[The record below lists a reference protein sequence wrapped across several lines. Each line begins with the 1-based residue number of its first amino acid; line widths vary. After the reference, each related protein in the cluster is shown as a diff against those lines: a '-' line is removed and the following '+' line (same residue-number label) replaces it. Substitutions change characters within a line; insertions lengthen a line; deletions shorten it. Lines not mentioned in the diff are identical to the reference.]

1 MNTNTNKKRITLL
14 RIYLAVIII
23 LMIPFTNACSVFQ
36 YQLRPP
42 IFRPYVTETLQV
54 TAYCACGECCGWE
67 RNWKGQKVYSYG
79 PHKGEKKIVGLTAD
93 GTWAE
98 KGTIAADTDLF
109 PMGTIMH
116 IEGYGYGVV
125 QDRGSAIQGKHID
138 IFFKSHAKALEWGNR
153 DLNIKIWLPKEKK

>member
-1 MNTNTNKKRITLL
+1 MKV
-14 RIYLAVIII
+14 YLAVIIL

-42 IFRPYVTETLQV
+42 VFRPFTYDKLQV

-79 PHKGEKKIVGLTAD
+79 PQKGEKKVIGLTAD
-93 GTWAE
+93 GTKAR
-98 KGTIAADTDLF
+98 KGTIAADTDLY
-109 PMGTIMH
+109 PMGTIMY

-125 QDRGSAIQGKHID
+125 EDRGSAIKGKHID
-138 IFFKSHAKALEWGNR
+138 LFFKSHEKALEWGNR
-153 DLNIKIWLPKEKK
+153 NTNVKIWLPKSKKK

>member
-1 MNTNTNKKRITLL
+1 MSMNTNKKRIKLL
-14 RIYLAVIII
+14 KIYLLFIIV

-42 IFRPYVTETLQV
+42 VFRAHTVETLQV

-79 PHKGEKKIVGLTAD
+79 PHEGEIKIIGLTAS
-93 GTWAE
+93 GTKA
-98 KGTIAADTDLF
+98 KVGTIAADTDIF
-109 PMGTIMH
+109 PMGTIMY

-125 QDRGSAIQGKHID
+125 EDRGSAIQGKHID
-138 IFFKSHAKALEWGNR
+138 IFIKSHNKALDWGNR
-153 DLNIKIWLPKEKK
+153 DMEVKVWLPKK